1 MTRFSAD
8 GRAAL
13 DPNAG
18 GGIGRRSVLGLLGLT
33 TAALG
38 MPALLPAC
46 GSEAAPAGSGS
57 APAPESLRWVLG
69 QNVATLDVAKSA
81 GAPIP
86 LLALSH
92 ETLVRLDEN
101 LSIVPVLAESWEQPT
116 PTKLVY
122 KLRQGVKFWD
132 GTPLTAEDVAYSITR
147 HLDPKVGSPIASL
160 LSNFKSVDVTSPTE
174 LTITLSRPD
183 PAAKYLTARCAVTPK
198 AYSEQLGDQLGVS
211 GPEVKTMGTGPY
223 VVKKFD
229 SATGIEYAANPSY
242 WGDKPRYSSVVV
254 DFVADANARQLAVRS
269 GKVAGTMDVPV
280 VAIEDWRRLPKTK
293 ITSSPPLMSAFLALN
308 VNRAPF
314 DDIHV
319 RRALAHAVDR
329 AGFVKAFLHGEG
341 APARAVPPPAQW
353 ANLADDA
360 KVQQVYDSLPAYD
373 YDLDKAKAELA
384 KSAHAGGFSVTVRFP
399 DANPHLGKALVSL
412 AQTVRPLGIEL
423 KVQEAPMTDWRSQ
436 LMNHQHDMNI
446 MILRPNYPDP
456 ADYLNLLLPSNAAAK
471 GQYNIAEY
479 RGDGI
484 DKMLAAQAAADGEE
498 RIEALTALLTRVN
511 EDLPYI
517 PLWWEAS
524 SMALSEDFSY
534 EGYSTLYYDQQWAD
548 RVRPQA

>member
-1 MTRFSAD
+1 M
-8 GRAAL
+8 
-13 DPNAG
+13 
-18 GGIGRRSVLGLLGLT
+18 LGLT

-38 MPALLPAC
+38 MPALLTGC
-46 GSEAAPAGSGS
+46 GGAAAPAGSAS
-57 APAPESLRWVLG
+57 APGRLRWVLG
-69 QNVATLDVAKSA
+69 QNVPTLDVAKSA

-92 ETLVRLDEN
+92 ETLVRLDKD

-122 KLRQGVKFWD
+122 SLRQGVTFWD
-132 GTPLTAEDVAYSITR
+132 GTPLTAEDIAFSITR

-160 LSNFKSVDVTSPTE
+160 LSNYKAVEVTSPTE

-198 AYSEQLGDQLGVS
+198 AYSERLGDQLGMS
-211 GPEVKTMGTGPY
+211 GPEVKTIGTGPY
-223 VVKKFD
+223 LIKRFD
-229 SATGIEYAANPSY
+229 SAAGIEYEANPSY
-242 WGDKPRYSSVVV
+242 WGAKPRYGSIAI

-280 VAIEDWRRLPKTK
+280 VAIQDWRRLPKTS
-293 ITSSPPLMSAFLALN
+293 IMSSPPLMSAFLALN

-329 AGFVKAFLHGEG
+329 DGFVKAFLHGDG

-353 ANLADDA
+353 ANLADEA
-360 KVQQVYDSLPAYD
+360 TVRRVYDSLPAYD
-373 YDLDKAKAELA
+373 FDLAKAKAELA
-384 KSAHAGGFSVTVRFP
+384 KSKHAGGFSATVRFP

-412 AQTVRPLGIEL
+412 AQTVRTLGIQL
-423 KVQEAPMTDWRSQ
+423 TVQEAPMTDWRSQ
-436 LMNHQHDMNI
+436 LMDHQHEMNI

-456 ADYLNLLLPSNAAAK
+456 ADFLNLLLPSNAAAK

-479 RGDGI
+479 RSTEVDEL
-484 DKMLAAQAAADGEE
+484 MAAQAAVEGE
-498 RIEALTALLTRVN
+498 RRVDAMATLLARVN

-524 SMALSEDFSY
+524 SMALSDDFSY
-534 EGYSTLYYDQQWAD
+534 DGYSTLYYDQEWAD
-548 RVRPQA
+548 NVRPRA